1 MNQVDFEDFDPDH
14 DVSYGLST
22 HDKELLLIN
31 DCEIFHIRSTKRTID
46 GKQ

>member
-1 MNQVDFEDFDPDH
+1 MNQVDFEDFDPDY
-14 DVSYGLST
+14 DVTYGLST

-31 DCEIFHIRSTKRTID
+31 DYEIFHKRSTERTID